1 MYLKTEIAKD
11 IERAD
16 VMIQYDAQCK
26 KVLSNKY
33 ILSWIM
39 QAVIEEYENLSR
51 DFIRRCIENEPEIG
65 TFYVEPKKDIKE
77 ENLLKNTKA
86 KIEGL
91 NTEDKDAIEGEITYD
106 IRFAAFVPRD
116 MGRMKILVNVE
127 AQKNFYPGYPIVS
140 RGVYYDARMIS
151 SQNGVE
157 FEVPNYGDIKKVYS
171 IWICVNA
178 PKHVGNALTIYN
190 IQKVDVEGYAP
201 ELKENYDKMSVAM
214 VYLNQKAPR
223 NKGFFDMMNTLL
235 SPELDVETKKSIL
248 RNEYQIP
255 MERGFV
261 KEVSLMCN
269 LSEGVYE
276 AGIERGIEKERRNM
290 IENLLRENMSDEFIM
305 RVAEISG
312 EKLKEIKE
320 ELLCMA

>member
-26 KVLSNKY
+26 KVLSNQY

-255 MERGFV
+255 MEREVV
-261 KEVSLMCN
+261 KEVSFMCN
-269 LSEGVYE
+269 LSEWVLE
-276 AGIERGIEKERRNM
+276 TGIEKERRNM
-290 IENLLRENMSDEFIM
+290 IENLLRENMSDQLIM
-305 RVAEISG
+305 RVVEISG

>member
-1 MYLKTEIAKD
+1 MKTEIAKD

-157 FEVPNYGDIKKVYS
+157 FEVSNYGDIKKVYS

-255 MERGFV
+255 MEREVV
-261 KEVSLMCN
+261 KEVSFMCN
-269 LSEGVYE
+269 LSEWVLE
-276 AGIERGIEKERRNM
+276 TGIEKERRNM

>member
-1 MYLKTEIAKD
+1 MKTEIAKD

-255 MERGFV
+255 MEREVV
-261 KEVSLMCN
+261 KEVSFMCN
-269 LSEGVYE
+269 LSEWVLE
-276 AGIERGIEKERRNM
+276 TGIEKERRNM

>member
-1 MYLKTEIAKD
+1 MLYWLQLKILVFKYKIKRKRGLYLKTEIAKD

-140 RGVYYDARMIS
+140 RGVY
-151 SQNGVE
+151 
-157 FEVPNYGDIKKVYS
+157 
-171 IWICVNA
+171 
-178 PKHVGNALTIYN
+178 
-190 IQKVDVEGYAP
+190 
-201 ELKENYDKMSVAM
+201 
-214 VYLNQKAPR
+214 
-223 NKGFFDMMNTLL
+223 
-235 SPELDVETKKSIL
+235 
-248 RNEYQIP
+248 
-255 MERGFV
+255 
-261 KEVSLMCN
+261 
-269 LSEGVYE
+269 
-276 AGIERGIEKERRNM
+276 
-290 IENLLRENMSDEFIM
+290 
-305 RVAEISG
+305 
-312 EKLKEIKE
+312 
-320 ELLCMA
+320 

>member
-1 MYLKTEIAKD
+1 MYLETEIAKD
-11 IERAD
+11 IERED

-255 MERGFV
+255 MEREVV
-261 KEVSLMCN
+261 KEVSFMCN
-269 LSEGVYE
+269 LSEWVLE
-276 AGIERGIEKERRNM
+276 TGIEKERRNM

>member
-1 MYLKTEIAKD
+1 MKTEIAKD

-51 DFIRRCIENEPEIG
+51 DFIRRCIENEPEIR

-223 NKGFFDMMNTLL
+223 NRGFFDMMNTLL

-255 MERGFV
+255 MEREVV
-261 KEVSLMCN
+261 KEVSFMCN
-269 LSEGVYE
+269 LSEWVLE
-276 AGIERGIEKERRNM
+276 TGIEKERRNM
-290 IENLLRENMSDEFIM
+290 IENLLRENMSDQLIM

>member
-26 KVLSNKY
+26 KVHSNKY

-127 AQKNFYPGYPIVS
+127 AQKNFYPGYPIVF

-157 FEVPNYGDIKKVYS
+157 FEVSNYGDIKKVYS

-214 VYLNQKAPR
+214 VYLNQKVPR

-255 MERGFV
+255 MEREVV
-261 KEVSLMCN
+261 KEVSFMCN
-269 LSEGVYE
+269 LSEWVLE
-276 AGIERGIEKERRNM
+276 TGIEKERRNM

>member
-255 MERGFV
+255 MEREVV
-261 KEVSLMCN
+261 KEVSFMCN
-269 LSEGVYE
+269 LSEWVLE
-276 AGIERGIEKERRNM
+276 TGIEKERRNM
-290 IENLLRENMSDEFIM
+290 IENLLRENMSDQLIM

>member
-235 SPELDVETKKSIL
+235 SPELDVETK
-248 RNEYQIP
+248 
-255 MERGFV
+255 
-261 KEVSLMCN
+261 
-269 LSEGVYE
+269 
-276 AGIERGIEKERRNM
+276 
-290 IENLLRENMSDEFIM
+290 
-305 RVAEISG
+305 
-312 EKLKEIKE
+312 
-320 ELLCMA
+320 